1 MEINYN
7 KDFFSVEEAN
17 HILQETQ
24 HLQEKNPNHIPILI
38 MVKSNLLKIEK
49 RKFLVSKDIVFS
61 NFITNTLRKKLIG
74 LNENDVLTIQTVKL
88 NPENNKSESTE
99 LKPNS
104 KTMKYIFEEYKDS
117 STNILIFKVSRNTTY
132 KYIKNS
138 LKYYA
143 GY

>member
-38 MVKSNLLKIEK
+38 IVKSNLLKIEK

-104 KTMKYIFEEYKDS
+104 KTMKYIYEEYKDS
-117 STNILIFKVSRNTTY
+117 NTNILIFKVSRNTTY
-132 KYIKNS
+132 KYIKSS